1 MNFLLCQSCGQHYW
15 MTESQ
20 CPHCHTS
27 TKTRW
32 VKGSTT
38 AAVTLL
44 MGLGLVGCSSSD
56 KDSSEIADTAL
67 NPDGIGDAPMYG
79 VPDTG
84 DPHTGDTDTSD
95 TDTGDTGTI
104 EPSNEAD
111 YGVPAMDYD
120 GDGFFED
127 EDCDDS
133 DANTFP
139 GAAPNDS
146 TTDCMKDLDGD
157 DYGDRAPINP
167 NVTPGTDCD
176 DDNPTTFPGQGC

>member
-1 MNFLLCQSCGQHYW
+1 
-15 MTESQ
+15 
-20 CPHCHTS
+20 
-27 TKTRW
+27 
-32 VKGSTT
+32 
-38 AAVTLL
+38 

-56 KDSSEIADTAL
+56 KDTSESSDTASIE
-67 NPDGIGDAPMYG
+67 DTIGDAPLYG

-84 DPHTGDTDTSD
+84 EPDTGDTDTSD

-127 EDCDDS
+127 EDCDDN

-157 DYGDRAPINP
+157 DYGDRAPSNP